1 MRGLEAV
8 ATIDRRVL
16 SEKTNKFFN
25 KKKKDLQLEH
35 VWNLGVGYRP
45 RIPQNVNNKYA
56 ICPTID

>member
-16 SEKTNKFFN
+16 SEKKTNSST
-25 KKKKDLQLEH
+25 KKKDLQLEH

-56 ICPTID
+56 ICSTID